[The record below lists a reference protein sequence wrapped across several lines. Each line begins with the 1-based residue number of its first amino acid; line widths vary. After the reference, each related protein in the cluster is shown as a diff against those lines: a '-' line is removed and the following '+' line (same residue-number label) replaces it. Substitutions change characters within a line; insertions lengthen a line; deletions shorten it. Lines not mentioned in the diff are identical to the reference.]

1 MIKVFT
7 LNHNGKIELTREELQ
22 QLLDEAYQDG
32 KAHCSWI
39 TTTPYTYS
47 TTTTPVYNWTETT
60 NSSGQSTYTITCANN
75 NNKISSNDNDVSLTG
90 TIVGDLDTNKI
101 YGVTTET
108 TKL

>member
-39 TTTPYTYS
+39 TTTPYTY
-47 TTTTPVYNWTETT
+47 TTTTPAYTWSETT
-60 NSSGQSTYTITCANN
+60 NSSGQSTYTINYNN
-75 NNKISSNDNDVSLTG
+75 QTSDKDQVFVTG
-90 TIVGDLDTNKI
+90 MTVGDITSN
-101 YGVTTET
+101 TSNNASEP
-108 TKL
+108 KL